1 MKPLR
6 IYTDTSAIGG
16 CLDEEFRDGSLRLF
30 DAFEKG
36 EATIVVSD
44 LTRLELERAPAAV
57 RAVLDRVPPGV
68 LEEVEFTREAEELSE
83 QYIAGG
89 VIGASMRLDARHIA
103 TATVHRADVLVS
115 WNFKH
120 IVNLPRIHGYNS
132 VNLRLGYPM
141 LEIRSPRE
149 VILYEG

>member
-1 MKPLR
+1 M
-6 IYTDTSAIGG
+6 
-16 CLDEEFRDGSLRLF
+16 
-30 DAFEKG
+30 
-36 EATIVVSD
+36 
-44 LTRLELERAPAAV
+44 
-57 RAVLDRVPPGV
+57 LDRVPPGS
-68 LEEVEFTREAEELSE
+68 LEDVEFTSEAEELAE

-103 TATVHRADVLVS
+103 TATVHRVDVLVS

-149 VILYEG
+149 VILYGG